1 MDITGTSIS
10 QDDYLLADVAAPQ
23 KAGEAGPLTFTVR
36 TADGSAATAF
46 TERHGKALHLIVV
59 RTDGSE
65 YRHLHPDLDTS
76 TGMWT
81 ASITWDAAGTY
92 RIFADT
98 SPEDAAPITLS
109 HTIDVAGDF
118 HPAIDGDERRHAV
131 VDRFDVHLDGALRA
145 DEAGLLTIAITEDGQ
160 PVQRLEP
167 YLGAFGHLV
176 ALRRGDLAYLH
187 VHALGDDPA
196 PGAVSGPEIAFHA
209 VAPTAGRYF
218 LYLDFR
224 VDGTV
229 RTASFVL
236 DVAARD
242 AEATVPDVHA
252 AHLAHA
258 H

>member
-23 KAGEAGPLTFTVR
+23 EVGEAGPLTFTVR
-36 TADGSAATAF
+36 TADGSAVRAF

-65 YRHLHPDLDTS
+65 YQHLHPDLDTS
-76 TGMWT
+76 TGTWT

-98 SPEDAAPITLS
+98 SPEHAAPVTLS

-118 HPAIDGDERRHAV
+118 RPAIDRGERRHAV
-131 VDRFDVHLDGALRA
+131 VDRFDVHIDGALRA
-145 DEAGLLTIAITEDGQ
+145 DEPGLLTVAITEDGR
-160 PVQRLEP
+160 PVLRLEP

-196 PGAVSGPEIAFHA
+196 PGAASGPEIAFRA
-209 VAPTAGRYF
+209 VAPTPGRYF
-218 LYLDFR
+218 LYLDFQ
-224 VDGTV
+224 VEGTV
-229 RTASFVL
+229 HTASFVL
-236 DVAARD
+236 EAAAQD
-242 AEATVPDVHA
+242 AEATVPDDPTA
-252 AHLAHA
+252 RLAHA